1 MRKEIIIFIFIFL
14 CSVQFTNAQ
23 NFQFQG
29 NITNDT
35 TWAAD
40 TLEITGDVL
49 IDSNVTLTVLPG
61 TFVHIKAVA

>member
-1 MRKEIIIFIFIFL
+1 MKKQLLNKLFFICIFFL
-14 CSVQFTNAQ
+14 SIQITNAQ

-35 TWAAD
+35 IWAAD

-61 TFVHIKAVA
+61 T